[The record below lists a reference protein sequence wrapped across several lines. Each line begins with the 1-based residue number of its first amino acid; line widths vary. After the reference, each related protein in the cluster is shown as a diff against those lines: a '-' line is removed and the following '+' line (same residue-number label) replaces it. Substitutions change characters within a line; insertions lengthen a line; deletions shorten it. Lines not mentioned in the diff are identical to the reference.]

1 MTTTLRPHR
10 PRRPRRPQR
19 PRTATIHAAL
29 GALLLGALCTTAG
42 PGTTPAAA
50 APARG
55 TARTAPAVPALTA
68 VPGTATAT
76 APDRTALA
84 GTALSCSLQTAPGDP
99 LVFRPPVTGRVQQ
112 VSATGT
118 VLLDR
123 CTSADGS
130 QYGIRSGR
138 MVLRGSA
145 TANCLTAARP
155 EGSAV
160 ITWYHGWAQ
169 RGRTA
174 GTSHLRPSARGG
186 GGYTPA
192 DTFLGGDVV
201 SGRMAHRSVRGWAVP
216 TTDVTACA
224 SRGLRTVAGRGNI
237 SFS

>member
-1 MTTTLRPHR
+1 MTTTHR
-10 PRRPRRPQR
+10 PRRPRRPHR
-19 PRTATIHAAL
+19 PRSATIHAAL
-29 GALLLGALCTTAG
+29 GALLLGVLCTTAG
-42 PGTTPAAA
+42 PGTTSAMA

-55 TARTAPAVPALTA
+55 TARTAPAVTTLTT
-68 VPGTATAT
+68 VTGT
-76 APDRTALA
+76 APDRTASA
-84 GTALSCSLQTAPGDP
+84 GTALAGAVLSCSLQTAPGDP

-138 MVLRGSA
+138 IVLRGSA

-174 GTSHLRPSARGG
+174 GTSRLRPSARGG

-192 DTFLGGDVV
+192 DTFLSGDVV
-201 SGRMAHRSVRGWAVP
+201 SGRMAHRHVHGWAVP

-224 SRGLRTVAGRGNI
+224 ARGLRTVAGRGNI

>member
-1 MTTTLRPHR
+1 MTTTHR

-42 PGTTPAAA
+42 PGTMPAAA
-50 APARG
+50 APALG
-55 TARTAPAVPALTA
+55 TARTAPAAATLSTVT
-68 VPGTATAT
+68 GTAA

-169 RGRTA
+169 RGRPA

-192 DTFLGGDVV
+192 DTFLSGDVV
-201 SGRMAHRSVRGWAVP
+201 SGRMAHRHVRGWAVP

-224 SRGLRTVAGRGNI
+224 ARGLRTVAGRGNI

>member
-1 MTTTLRPHR
+1 MTTTHRPHR

-29 GALLLGALCTTAG
+29 AALLLGALCTTAG

-50 APARG
+50 APARD

-68 VPGTATAT
+68 VTGT
-76 APDRTALA
+76 APDRTAQA

-174 GTSHLRPSARGG
+174 GTSRLRPSARGG

-192 DTFLGGDVV
+192 DTFLSGDVV
-201 SGRMAHRSVRGWAVP
+201 SGRMEHRRVRGWAVP

-224 SRGLRTVAGRGNI
+224 ARGLRTVAGRGNI

>member
-1 MTTTLRPHR
+1 MTTTRRPRRTRRPHGPYR
-10 PRRPRRPQR
+10 PRRPRR

-29 GALLLGALCTTAG
+29 SALLLGALCTTAG

-50 APARG
+50 AATG
-55 TARTAPAVPALTA
+55 AAPA
-68 VPGTATAT
+68 G
-76 APDRTALA
+76 TALA

-99 LVFRPPVTGRVQQ
+99 LVFRPPVTGRVQR

-160 ITWYHGWAQ
+160 VTWYHGWAQ

-174 GTSHLRPSARGG
+174 GTSRLRPSPRGG

-192 DTFLGGDVV
+192 DTFLSGDVV
-201 SGRMAHRSVRGWAVP
+201 SGRMAYRHVRGRAVP
-216 TTDVTACA
+216 TTDVTGCA
-224 SRGLRTVAGRGNI
+224 ARGLRTVAGRGNI

>member
-1 MTTTLRPHR
+1 MTTTHR

-50 APARG
+50 APALG
-55 TARTAPAVPALTA
+55 TARTAPAAATLSTVT
-68 VPGTATAT
+68 GTAA

-192 DTFLGGDVV
+192 DTFLSGDVV
-201 SGRMAHRSVRGWAVP
+201 SGRMAHRHVRGWAVP

-224 SRGLRTVAGRGNI
+224 ARGLRTVAGRGNI

>member
-1 MTTTLRPHR
+1 MTTTTHHLYRPRRLRR
-10 PRRPRRPQR
+10 PRRPRA
-19 PRTATIHAAL
+19 ATIHAAL
-29 GALLLGALCTTAG
+29 AALLLGALGTTAG
-42 PGTTPAAA
+42 PGTAPAAA
-50 APARG
+50 AARS
-55 TARTAPAVPALTA
+55 A
-68 VPGTATAT
+68 
-76 APDRTALA
+76 TALA

-192 DTFLGGDVV
+192 DAFLSGDVV
-201 SGRMAHRSVRGWAVP
+201 SGRMAHRHVRGWAVP
-216 TTDVTACA
+216 TTDVTGCA

-237 SFS
+237 SFW